1 MRIILTTIKR
11 IALIKIAKNNKDNKT
26 IKGRTLTKKFK
37 KEGQILQL
45 MSFKKFKEMKHKIL
59 REDRKSSLSTKI
71 LILKFG
77 KQSKN
82 SINIAMKILTFSKG
96 WESLINK
103 EEKGTFNRIKI
114 DTVILILG
122 TIKTMIKEISI
133 LLVRINF
140 MKISKNKTNVILIK
154 INFIKKQE
162 VDLAGVRETNF
173 IINTIPNV
181 LINLILITLIRTRNS
196 KFISLII
203 LNKPNLFE
211 GAEVE
216 VNNAITLL
224 QIHIAICFSQSIS
237 EITKEETNILIMIL
251 LTCALLNSSLELLN
265 ERTSLILHAAKM
277 FLSNSVEMAEDQL
290 VVVKEV
296 VIDKTFKVNLIKMI
310 GNTIRIK

>member
-1 MRIILTTIKR
+1 
-11 IALIKIAKNNKDNKT
+11 
-26 IKGRTLTKKFK
+26 
-37 KEGQILQL
+37 
-45 MSFKKFKEMKHKIL
+45 
-59 REDRKSSLSTKI
+59 
-71 LILKFG
+71 
-77 KQSKN
+77 
-82 SINIAMKILTFSKG
+82 MKILTFSKG
-96 WESLINK
+96 WKSLINK

-216 VNNAITLL
+216 VNNAITFL

-237 EITKEETNILIMIL
+237 EITKEETNILITIL
-251 LTCALLNSSLELLN
+251 LTCALLNFSLELLN

-277 FLSNSVEMAEDQL
+277 YLSNSLEMAEDQL